1 MLAVYISLF
10 QFQVDIMFKMI
21 LRLLSEQIF
30 SMICYLPARETG
42 T

>member
-1 MLAVYISLF
+1 MMTEYISLF
-10 QFQVDIMFKMI
+10 KFQIDTMFKKI

-30 SMICYLPARETG
+30 SMISYLPARETG